1 MISVFLNGRLGN
13 QMFQYTICRIIA
25 HINNYKFHIPRVGEP
40 STEGIKLID
49 YFPTID
55 LGEETEYGIKYL
67 FSEDH
72 TIQSFNPRVLNLTDN
87 TKIGGFY
94 QSPNYFE
101 EYKDIV
107 REWFK
112 LENDKLTNEILEK
125 YPVDKYC
132 YIHLRATD
140 YKHHTHWYV
149 DSSYYHNSIQ
159 YIKQQ
164 NPEMSFL
171 VITDD
176 IEESKK
182 IFPEFDCVS
191 NDMMTDFK
199 VLLNSKSLIISNSTF
214 AWWPAWLTDKKI
226 VIAPNNWLNYNKPE
240 LGFYPKDI
248 KTKEFI
254 YL

>member
-25 HINNYKFHIPRVGEP
+25 HINNYKFHIPRIGEP

-49 YFPTID
+49 YFPEIN
-55 LGEETEYGIKYL
+55 LGEELEQGIQY
-67 FSEDH
+67 FFREDH
-72 TIQSFNPRVLNLTDN
+72 TIQSFNHNVLQLKDN
-87 TKIGGFY
+87 TKIWGFY
-94 QSPNYFE
+94 QTPNYFE

-107 REWFK
+107 RKWFK
-112 LENDKLTNEILEK
+112 LENDVITESILKK

-140 YKHHTHWYV
+140 YKHHTHWYL
-149 DSSYYHNSIQ
+149 DSSYYSKSIQ
-159 YIKQQ
+159 YIKEQ

-171 VITDD
+171 IITDD
-176 IEESKK
+176 VEESKK
-182 IFPEFDCVS
+182 IFPEFDSIS
-191 NDMMTDFK
+191 NDMMVDFK
-199 VLLNSKSLIISNSTF
+199 VLMNAKSLIISNSTF
-214 AWWPAWLTDKKI
+214 AWWAAWLTDKNI
-226 VIAPNNWLNYNKPE
+226 VISPNNWLNYNKPE

-254 YL
+254 YI